1 MAELE
6 AAHKTK
12 SRLVLFIFISII
24 IPLVIVYVEIVFFV
38 FMKCKGHSDCS
49 FWPKEKKLFLLT
61 DPSTP
66 GDDL

>member
-24 IPLVIVYVEIVFFV
+24 IPLVIVYVEIVFFCLHE
-38 FMKCKGHSDCS
+38 MQWSLRL
-49 FWPKEKKLFLLT
+49 LFLAKGKKIV
-61 DPSTP
+61 SVN
-66 GDDL
+66 